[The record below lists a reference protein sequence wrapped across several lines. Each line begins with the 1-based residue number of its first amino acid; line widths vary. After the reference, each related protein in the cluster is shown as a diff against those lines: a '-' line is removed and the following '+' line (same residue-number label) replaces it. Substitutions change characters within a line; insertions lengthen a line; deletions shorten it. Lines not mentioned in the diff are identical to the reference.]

1 MKKGNNELK
10 IKVTPLSKDDKKMA
24 ELFQAYYDE
33 NMAKFE
39 GVIGAISVARVTLE
53 EICPLIKSVGDG
65 IWDRILIEIVKMEID
80 EKLGEPD
87 EKRK

>member
-39 GVIGAISVARVTLE
+39 GVIGAISV
-53 EICPLIKSVGDG
+53 
-65 IWDRILIEIVKMEID
+65 
-80 EKLGEPD
+80 
-87 EKRK
+87 